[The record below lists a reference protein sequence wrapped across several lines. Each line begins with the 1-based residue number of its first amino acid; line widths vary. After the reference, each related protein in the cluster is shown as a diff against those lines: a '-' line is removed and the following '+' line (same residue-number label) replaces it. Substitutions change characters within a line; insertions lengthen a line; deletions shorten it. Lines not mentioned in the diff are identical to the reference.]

1 MLLDISEFQDL
12 IQHILL
18 IIQEQEIEN
27 VRKDAS
33 VLKEQLLKANVQMD
47 NSKTLML
54 RVGAKSVLLD
64 TFEQDL
70 G

>member
-27 VRKDAS
+27 VRKDTS